1 MHTLASVYG
10 AFMNAGTVPKAT
22 QVLTQAAFA
31 ITVCLNP
38 VITATSQLLKQRTKL
53 DPKSFCG
60 QAELPWHVGGT
71 CMCEHTS
78 QACWIL
84 LKKCTKLT
92 DCPLVN
98 T

>member
-1 MHTLASVYG
+1 MHTLASVCG

-53 DPKSFCG
+53 DPKCFCG
-60 QAELPWHVGGT
+60 QAELPWHVAGT
-71 CMCEHTS
+71 HTYITGMLDPTEEMHE
-78 QACWIL
+78 AH
-84 LKKCTKLT
+84 
-92 DCPLVN
+92 
-98 T
+98 